1 MPELENEELNTSE
14 ITPGPSPAPTPVED
28 AIPITIWDIK
38 NADAGN
44 TYGAPADEVEWVK
57 SWENIE
63 GDNYEEIRDDDAIKS
78 VLNSSTQ
85 SQFTRFSID
94 GDVILYE
101 TNIRDYVGF
110 PDANNDGVLTIDDA
124 SYYYEKTQLT
134 NEDLNRLNYF
144 GDGPVST
151 KENWNAPAAQA
162 IVDFIATEVEPTKEN
177 WQEFLKDSRIKSKY
191 NVIHYTNLKKY
202 LRLIMPKYMRR
213 VEVEDLN
220 RNFWV
225 IGQTITGITAALYGD
240 NSCYLNLFNGI
251 LDEIT
256 QLWENV
262 LYLWAGAALVS
273 QKETNEEVRCIHCYL
288 DSKEIFPLLKYDN
301 FEGTDQITKETYK
314 TLLKHYKE
322 EFPETNLAIIPEI
335 RYRNYKHNYYA
346 GSIFP
351 CIYYYNVNTGEEIV
365 KILKD
370 EYSDKVY
377 ADLVSQAWPL
387 SGIIVDDENS
397 QYKFV
402 TDWNLPQEEPCY
414 GLLRSEITNFEVSF
428 SNNQFAINY
437 LTIQYLDIGPS
448 LVGLSPSTTT
458 CKVFNFISESDDDVI
473 FSLYNGVGIYSDTSP
488 VDIAKG
494 FYQGEIVSYLKPS
507 PSEFKVV
514 RIGDLYP
521 EHYIDGT
528 RLGVLQLTEIT
539 LPEGD
544 SSHPYDTATYGIGAY
559 TLVNDSGTAWSFNP
573 DDALLK
579 FVDYYDLVQNG
590 QQSLTLING
599 YDLTSEYLD
608 QSSINYIIWLKQN
621 GKLGSPFEDG
631 LYATKFGC
639 SYWNGVNG
647 SQWSSSIVHALVYYS
662 GDGTARVIGHPH
674 LFDGYWTT
682 DTAVFYMNGSQWRRL
697 YLGCSVVSQ
706 GENKTEMYDG
716 KLVWYDH
723 WNDIQ
728 GLGNK
733 SPRPNADMKLNGDR
747 LVFSNPI
754 NELGQKQ
761 TNMALT
767 INYQERYNPNE
778 QKNMPYIF
786 TKTDFPY
793 ITNDGTTAAQHY
805 YDNGG
810 PIRFDDN
817 QDITTVSLA
826 ATGASG
832 FYINGGE

>member
-1 MPELENEELNTSE
+1 MAEQDNQNEVVLTS
-14 ITPGPSPAPTPVED
+14 GPSPAPSPTGEP
-28 AIPITIWDIK
+28 ISITIDDIK
-38 NADAGN
+38 RGDAGN
-44 TYGAPADEVEWVK
+44 SYDNKKWVRP
-57 SWENIE
+57 WFNIDKQSYISVR
-63 GDNYEEIRDDDAIKS
+63 GNDTIIP
-78 VLNSSTQ
+78 VLNSNEE
-85 SQFTRFSID
+85 SQYTRYPINDD
-94 GDVILYE
+94 GVLYE
-101 TNIRDYVGF
+101 VNIRDYVGF
-110 PDANNDGVLTIDDA
+110 PDYDNNGELTTDDIL
-124 SYYYEKTQLT
+124 YYQKLT
-134 NEDLNRLNYF
+134 NLNNEDLNRLNYF
-144 GDGPVST
+144 GDGPVSIESSN
-151 KENWNAPAAQA
+151 KYSWGSPACEA
-162 IVDFIATEVEPTKEN
+162 IADFINTGVEPTEEN
-177 WQEFLKDSRIKSKY
+177 WREFLKDSRIKGKY
-191 NVIHYTNLKKY
+191 NVVRSAELAKY

-262 LYLWAGAALVS
+262 LYLWAGAVLVS
-273 QKETNEEVRCIHCYL
+273 QKETVENVRCIHCYL
-288 DSKEIFPLLKYDN
+288 DSKEVFPLLKYDN

-370 EYSDKVY
+370 EHSDKIY
-377 ADLVSQAWPL
+377 ADLVSQAWSL

-414 GLLRSEITNFEVSF
+414 GLLRSEITNFDISF
-428 SNNQFAINY
+428 SNNQFAVNH

-448 LVGLSPSTTT
+448 LIGISPSTTT
-458 CKVFNFISESDDDVI
+458 CKVFNFISESDDDII
-473 FSLYNGVGIYSDTSP
+473 FSLYDGVGIYSDTSP
-488 VDIAKG
+488 VDITKG

-528 RLGVLQLTEIT
+528 RLGVPPLTEIT

-559 TLVNDSGTAWSFNP
+559 TLVNDSGTAWPFNS

-590 QQSLTLING
+590 QQDLTLISG

-647 SQWSSSIVHALVYYS
+647 SQWSSSIVHALIYYS
-662 GDGTARVIGHPH
+662 GDGTARVIGHPQ

-754 NELGQKQ
+754 NELGQKK

-793 ITNDGTTAAQHY
+793 ITNNGPAAGAY